1 MNLELKKFDMRSI
14 TFKAN
19 ESKGP
24 VIVLIGR
31 RDTGKS
37 YLVRDL
43 LYYHQDIPIGTVISG
58 TEEGNGFYGKLVPKL
73 FIHNEYNTA
82 IIENILKRQ
91 RQVLKQIKKEMEQF
105 KRSTIDPRTFVILDD
120 CLYDNTWARDKMMR
134 LLFMNGR
141 HWKVMLIITMQYPL
155 GIPPTL
161 RTNIDYVFILRE
173 PYIAN
178 RKRIYENYAGMFPTL
193 ESFCQVMDQ
202 CTENYECLVINNNAK
217 SNKLQDQV
225 FWYKADAHNDFRL
238 GSKEFWELS
247 KQINDEDEEELVA
260 LVEALV
266 DVAVDDVGHGIDDV
280 LSGLQCTRGNCFDED
295 RDIVLL
301 SDFFF
306 LIYVVSLQ

>member
-1 MNLELKKFDMRSI
+1 MSLELKKFDMKSI
-14 TFKAN
+14 SFKSN

-24 VIVLIGR
+24 VIVLIGK

-37 YLVRDL
+37 FLVRDL
-43 LYYHQDIPIGTVISG
+43 LYYQQDIPIGTVISG
-58 TEEGNGFYGKLVPKL
+58 TEEGNGFYGKMVPRL

-91 RQVLKQIKKEMEQF
+91 RTVLKQIKKEMETY
-105 KRSTIDPRTFVILDD
+105 KRTTIDPRAFVILDD
-120 CLYDNTWARDKMMR
+120 CLYDNTWSRDKMMR

-141 HWKVMLIITMQYPL
+141 HWKIMLVITMQYPL

-173 PYIAN
+173 NYIAN
-178 RKRIYENYAGMFPTL
+178 RRRIYDNYAGMFPTF

-202 CTENYECLVINNNAK
+202 CTENYECLVINNNVK

-225 FWYKADAHNDFRL
+225 FWYKADNHNDFRL

-247 KQINDEDEEELVA
+247 KNYNSDDEDEKYDPNA
-260 LVEALV
+260 NKK
-266 DVAVDDVGHGIDDV
+266 
-280 LSGLQCTRGNCFDED
+280 RGNGQK
-295 RDIVLL
+295 ISVKKTKW
-301 SDFFF
+301 
-306 LIYVVSLQ
+306 

>member
-1 MNLELKKFDMRSI
+1 MNLELKRFDMKTIS
-14 TFKAN
+14 FKPN

-24 VIVLIGR
+24 VVVLIGR

-37 YLVRDL
+37 FLIRDL
-43 LYYHQDIPIGTVISG
+43 LYYHQDIPIGTVIAG
-58 TEEGNGFYGKLVPKL
+58 TEEGNGFYGKMVPKL

-91 RQVLKQIKKEMEQF
+91 RGVMKQIRKETETF

-120 CLYDNTWARDKMMR
+120 CLYDNTWSRDKLMR

-141 HWKVMLIITMQYPL
+141 HWKVMLLITMQYPL

-178 RKRIYENYAGMFPTL
+178 RKRIYENYAGMFHTF

-202 CTENYECLVINNNAK
+202 CTENFECLVINNNAK

-225 FWYKADAHNDFRL
+225 FWYKADPHNDFKL
-238 GSKEFWELS
+238 GSKEFWDLS
-247 KQINDEDEEELVA
+247 NQINDDDDEEQY
-260 LVEALV
+260 
-266 DVAVDDVGHGIDDV
+266 DPNNIKKRGQGPKIAVKK
-280 LSGLQCTRGNCFDED
+280 SKW
-295 RDIVLL
+295 
-301 SDFFF
+301 
-306 LIYVVSLQ
+306 

>member
-1 MNLELKKFDMRSI
+1 MNLELKRFDMKSI
-14 TFKAN
+14 SFKPN

-37 YLVRDL
+37 FLVRDL

-58 TEEGNGFYGKLVPKL
+58 TEEGNGFYGKMVPKL

-91 RQVLKQIKKEMEQF
+91 RGVLKQIKKEMENF

-120 CLYDNTWARDKMMR
+120 CLYDNTWSRDKMMR

-141 HWKVMLIITMQYPL
+141 HWKVMLLITMQYPL

-178 RKRIYENYAGMFPTL
+178 RKRIYDNYAGMFPTF

-202 CTENYECLVINNNAK
+202 CTENFECLVINNNSK

-238 GSKEFWELS
+238 GSKEFWDLS
-247 KQINDEDEEELVA
+247 KQINDDDDDGEQYDPNNVKKRGQGPKI
-260 LVEALV
+260 
-266 DVAVDDVGHGIDDV
+266 AVKK
-280 LSGLQCTRGNCFDED
+280 SKW
-295 RDIVLL
+295 
-301 SDFFF
+301 
-306 LIYVVSLQ
+306 

>member
-1 MNLELKKFDMRSI
+1 MTLELKKFDMRAIS
-14 TFKAN
+14 FKPN
-19 ESKGP
+19 ENKGP
-24 VIVLIGR
+24 VVVLIGK

-37 YLVRDL
+37 FLVRDL
-43 LYYHQDIPIGTVISG
+43 LFYQQEIPIGTVISG
-58 TEEGNGFYGKLVPKL
+58 TEEGNGFYAKMVPSI
-73 FIHNEYNTA
+73 FVHHEYNTA

-91 RQVLKQIKKEMEQF
+91 RTVLKQIKKEMETY
-105 KRSTIDPRTFVILDD
+105 KKSNIDPRAFVILDD
-120 CLYDNTWARDKMMR
+120 CLYDATWTRDKMMR

-173 PYIAN
+173 NYIAN
-178 RKRIYENYAGMFPTL
+178 RRRIYENYAGMFPTF

-202 CTENYECLVINNNAK
+202 CTENYECLVINNNSK

-247 KQINDEDEEELVA
+247 KGYNSD
-260 LVEALV
+260 
-266 DVAVDDVGHGIDDV
+266 DDVEKYDPNSV
-280 LSGLQCTRGNCFDED
+280 KKRGQGPK
-295 RDIVLL
+295 ISVKKT
-301 SDFFF
+301 
-306 LIYVVSLQ
+306 QKW

>member
-1 MNLELKKFDMRSI
+1 MNLELKRFDMKTIS
-14 TFKAN
+14 FKPN

-37 YLVRDL
+37 FLVRDL

-58 TEEGNGFYGKLVPKL
+58 TEEGNGFYGKMVPKL

-91 RQVLKQIKKEMEQF
+91 RGVLKQIKHETESF

-134 LLFMNGR
+134 LIFMNGR
-141 HWKVMLIITMQYPL
+141 HWKVMLLITMQYPL

-173 PYIAN
+173 PYTAN
-178 RKRIYENYAGMFPTL
+178 RKRIYENYAGMFPTF

-202 CTENYECLVINNNAK
+202 CTEHFECLVINNNAK

-225 FWYKADAHNDFRL
+225 FWYKADTHNDFRL

-247 KQINDEDEEELVA
+247 KQINDD
-260 LVEALV
+260 
-266 DVAVDDVGHGIDDV
+266 
-280 LSGLQCTRGNCFDED
+280 DED
-295 RDIVLL
+295 GDQYDPQNVKKRGQGPKIAVKK
-301 SDFFF
+301 SKW
-306 LIYVVSLQ
+306 

>member
-1 MNLELKKFDMRSI
+1 MNLELKRFDMKSI
-14 TFKAN
+14 SFKPN

-24 VIVLIGR
+24 VVVLIGR

-37 YLVRDL
+37 FLVRDL

-73 FIHNEYNTA
+73 FIHNEYNTV
-82 IIENILKRQ
+82 IIENVLKRQ
-91 RQVLKQIKKEMEQF
+91 RGVLKQIKKEMEQF
-105 KRSTIDPRTFVILDD
+105 NRSTIDPRTFVILDD

-141 HWKVMLIITMQYPL
+141 HWKVMLLITMQYPL

-202 CTENYECLVINNNAK
+202 CTENFECLVINNNAK

-238 GSKEFWELS
+238 GSKEFWEIS
-247 KQINDEDEEELVA
+247 KQLNNDEEDEQYDPNNVKKRGQGPKI
-260 LVEALV
+260 
-266 DVAVDDVGHGIDDV
+266 AVKK
-280 LSGLQCTRGNCFDED
+280 SKW
-295 RDIVLL
+295 
-301 SDFFF
+301 
-306 LIYVVSLQ
+306 